1 MGRPK
6 KVKTQ
11 AEIHKAYNE
20 RQKALRQRE
29 RQHYLSLGNLWCYKN
44 DFQKCMENPKQFL
57 REQNMEHLI
66 YDRIGG
72 ENAWIAYI
80 KEKNR
85 LEEERDWLQHNK
97 PIVVYDRTGK
107 PFYFDCMWDAQ
118 ELFDYRQYNK
128 EDLTLYFSQHGVF
141 DEMLDLLLK
150 NGRAK
155 YSPYTVR
162 WREDVM
168 KNKESK

>member
-20 RQKALRQRE
+20 RQKEQRQRE
-29 RQHYLSLGNLWCYKN
+29 RQHYLSLGQLWGYRN

-57 REQNMEHLI
+57 REKNMEHLI

-80 KEKNR
+80 KEKNKQ
-85 LEEERDWLQHNK
+85 EEERYQLQHNK

-107 PFYFDCMWDAQ
+107 PFYFKSMWDAK

-128 EDLTLYFSQHGVF
+128 EDLTLYFSQYGVF

-155 YSPYTVR
+155 YSPYTVKFK
-162 WREDVM
+162 ED
-168 KNKESK
+168 K

>member
-11 AEIHKAYNE
+11 AEIHKEYNE

-29 RQHYLSLGNLWCYKN
+29 REHYLSLGNYWYYKA

-57 REQNMEHLI
+57 REKNMEHLI
-66 YDRIGG
+66 YDRMGF
-72 ENAWIAYI
+72 ENSWIAYI
-80 KEKNR
+80 KEKNKQ
-85 LEEERDWLQHNK
+85 EEERDWLQHNK

-107 PFYFDCMWDAQ
+107 PFYFDCMWDAK

-128 EDLTLYFSQHGVF
+128 EDLTLYFSQYGVF

-150 NGRAK
+150 TGRAK
-155 YSPYTVR
+155 YSPYTVK
-162 WREDVM
+162 WRE
-168 KNKESK
+168 